1 MPSTIVTWKKSG
13 IYPSDCGISQ
23 DHRNKTRFMLLYY
36 SYCRPLREAR
46 GSHCHTSLEHQLPPH
61 PLLFHHRE
69 LVSSVSRTPSHAAA
83 AHAAARRCRTPPP
96 HADAARRHPPS
107 PPPPPLPSPQMQ
119 IVFESICLPSII
131 SSHNVLQFALQ
142 MAPDLPAHLIQVRGG
157 AEGMHRKCG
166 IRSFRCG

>member
-1 MPSTIVTWKKSG
+1 MAILAPPPSETRPERHCQTALFLQYYSAQYNCHLEKKWDISLG
-13 IYPSDCGISQ
+13 PRDISQ
-23 DHRNKTRFMLLYY
+23 DHRDKTRFMLLYY
-36 SYCRPLREAR
+36 SYSRPLREAR

-107 PPPPPLPSPQMQ
+107 PPPPRCRP
-119 IVFESICLPSII
+119 
-131 SSHNVLQFALQ
+131 
-142 MAPDLPAHLIQVRGG
+142 
-157 AEGMHRKCG
+157 RKC
-166 IRSFRCG
+166 RSSSRAYVCRQ